1 MVLYFQYNH
10 KNSLY
15 NYKMYWLMYAL
26 LFLLRKNTGCFNV
39 LRSHLSNVV
48 WFHFSLVL
56 SIRYCIIRQFSVLPM
71 KYYCRWWF
79 IDYFQCLFFSS
90 PNTLPITLSPTLDR
104 GLPITLSPTL
114 DRGLSITL
122 SPTLDRG

>member
-1 MVLYFQYNH
+1 MLCYSYWGRIQDVLMSCVAIFQT
-10 KNSLY
+10 LY
-15 NYKMYWLMYAL
+15 DFTFH
-26 LFLLRKNTGCFNV
+26 LF
-39 LRSHLSNVV
+39 
-48 WFHFSLVL
+48 W